1 MMSLAGSPMS
11 KNTTKERLS
20 LAYIQAVAARAGYE
34 LLETKVDIDSVDGHL
49 ICTIGKRPRI
59 EFQAKATAQNLWSG
73 DSIAFPL
80 SKKNYD
86 DLRAETVV
94 PRILVVFWMP
104 DDETQ
109 WLSHGTDQLT
119 VRHCGYWLSL
129 QGAPDRKDVETITV
143 HVPRGQVF
151 NETQLRDLM
160 SKAEAGP
167 LL

>member
-1 MMSLAGSPMS
+1 METDVASHPS
-11 KNTTKERLS
+11 TTGR
-20 LAYIQAVAARAGYE
+20 
-34 LLETKVDIDSVDGHL
+34 
-49 ICTIGKRPRI
+49 RPRI
-59 EFQAKATAQNLWSG
+59 EFQAKATAQNLWLH

-104 DDETQ
+104 DDETK
-109 WLSHGTDQLT
+109 WLSHGSDELT

-129 QGAPDRKDVETITV
+129 QGAPNRDDVETITV
-143 HVPRGQVF
+143 RVPRTQVF
-151 NETQLRDLM
+151 DEAQLRDLM
-160 SKAEAGP
+160 SKAERGP